1 MKKYKSQKEFEKEIK
16 NGRFYSEES
25 IDITAFCLDVNASIE
40 VLGDINAW
48 NINAKDIN
56 AKNINARNISAWN
69 INAGDIKAGDINAWS
84 INAGNIEAGNISYY
98 EVAFAYQNI
107 KCKSIQGRRE
117 HSKHFVLDGGI
128 EIIKE
133 EEVPA
138 AKRVRIKVAG
148 GQIIEGEIIDD

>member
-56 AKNINARNISAWN
+56 AWN

-128 EIIKE
+128 EIMK

-148 GQIIEGEIIDD
+148 GQIIEGEIVD